1 MQEENMSQNSGVL
14 TTEETFAVASRGKKV
29 LSASTAASATPY
41 RVLVVDDEPSLTEMI
56 RAYLHQGHLEVDSAP
71 DGRRA
76 QKMLEGKK
84 YDLVLSD
91 IRMPRLDGMEL
102 LQWIRQQRP
111 STEVILMTGELPGEA
126 VDEAKRHGATDFL
139 AKPFSAEQ
147 MRAAIERC
155 RQRRQA
161 ANAREVSLAN
171 LLLKPLI
178 HEMSAGLENAVTMLK
193 MMQRSAPKNDG
204 EERNTNLD
212 ATIVNLFRLMGLTE
226 EYCKIAFSLDEG
238 EEVHADRF
246 DLEVDI
252 FEKVL
257 EDCKFDLKRKKIEV
271 VQKRDRHTA
280 FEPKPL
286 TGNRVLLRSV
296 FRALIGTAIRYS
308 DDAGTI
314 SYRMEKNEH
323 DYKVHISHK
332 GNPFPA
338 DISQPTRG
346 EGNGM
351 GYSNGGLEFG
361 LSMAESIL
369 RHYGGS
375 LSCEPCRGGSR
386 FTVALPQ

>member
-1 MQEENMSQNSGVL
+1 MPQDSGVL
-14 TTEETFAVASRGKKV
+14 TTEDTFAAASRGKEEH
-29 LSASTAASATPY
+29 SASPY
-41 RVLVVDDEPSLTEMI
+41 HVLVVDDEPSLTEMI
-56 RAYLHQGHLEVDSAP
+56 RAYLQQGHLKVDTAP

-76 QKMLEGKK
+76 QKMLEEKK

-102 LQWIRQQRP
+102 LQWIRSQRP
-111 STEVILMTGELPGEA
+111 ATEVILMTGELPAGET
-126 VDEAKRHGATDFL
+126 VDEAKLHGATDFL
-139 AKPFSAEQ
+139 AKPFSAAQ
-147 MRAAIERC
+147 MKAAIERC
-155 RQRRQA
+155 RQRRLA
-161 ANAREVSLAN
+161 ANAREASMAN

-193 MMQRSAPKNDG
+193 MMQRNAQKNAG
-204 EERNTNLD
+204 EGSNPNLD

-271 VQKRDRHTA
+271 AQKRDRQAA
-280 FEPKPL
+280 FAPKPL
-286 TGNRVLLRSV
+286 KGNRVLLCSV

-308 DDAGTI
+308 DDAGSIT
-314 SYRMEKNEH
+314 YRFDKNEN
-323 DYKVHISHK
+323 DYKVQISHE
-332 GNPFPA
+332 GRPLPA
-338 DISQPTRG
+338 DISQPTRR
-346 EGNGM
+346 EGKGM

-361 LSMAESIL
+361 LSMADSIL

-375 LSCEPCRGGSR
+375 LSCEPCKGGSR
-386 FTVALPQ
+386 FTVSLPK